1 VPWKFVG
8 KLFFNKGLKGGLILL
23 GQGEK
28 QDFFHKTCSD
38 FLQTFFGQKK
48 CNPKISCHNSEPS
61 KQRMGS
67 E

>member
-38 FLQTFFGQKK
+38 FFTNIFWTKK
-48 CNPKISCHNSEPS
+48 MQPQDFLP
-61 KQRMGS
+61 Q
-67 E
+67 